1 MKIYNKELEIRAKER
16 WDSIAKPL
24 DSLGKLEDSVIKI
37 VGIKDRLID
46 IQLKKRALVIMCGD
60 HGVVTEGVTQTNSN
74 VTKIVTD
81 NFALGQSTVCYMAE
95 IAKVDVYP
103 IDIGIDS
110 ERYLTHKLSLNQV
123 TDRKIAR
130 GTQNIKIKAAMT
142 REECETAVLQGYNIV
157 KELVEAGYDII
168 ATGEMGIG
176 NTTSTS
182 ALAAA
187 FFNLS
192 AIEVTSK
199 GAGLSKDGIDN
210 KIKVVEHSVNRMN
223 KELEEIEKKG
233 KLSQID
239 RTWFILTQLGGFDIC
254 GIVGLFLGGARYGIP
269 IIIDG
274 AISAIA
280 AVFATSIN
288 ENAINFML
296 PSHNSD
302 EVSCQLALKYLGLFP
317 LINGNMCLGEGTG
330 AVAVLPL
337 IDMAINVFEKMGTFN
352 ENDIEKYV
360 RFQDEE

>member
-37 VGIKDRLID
+37 VGIKDCLID

-142 REECETAVLQGYNIV
+142 REECETAVLQGCNIV

-187 FFNLS
+187 FFNLA

-199 GAGLSKDGIDN
+199 GAGLSKDGIQRN
-210 KIKVVEHSVNRMN
+210 FSV
-223 KELEEIEKKG
+223 
-233 KLSQID
+233 
-239 RTWFILTQLGGFDIC
+239 LGGEPLAYENLEFVLK
-254 GIVGLFLGGARYGIP
+254 IV
-269 IIIDG
+269 
-274 AISAIA
+274 SASEY
-280 AVFATSIN
+280 FFKFIN
-288 ENAINFML
+288 
-296 PSHNSD
+296 
-302 EVSCQLALKYLGLFP
+302 
-317 LINGNMCLGEGTG
+317 
-330 AVAVLPL
+330 
-337 IDMAINVFEKMGTFN
+337 
-352 ENDIEKYV
+352 
-360 RFQDEE
+360 